1 MALYSIGKIIKEV
14 RKRRH
19 FSQTQLGGGMYDAAA
34 ISRIEAGKRVPNFSI
49 LRKILQGLG
58 LNVMALNFFIS
69 EAEFKREQVAI
80 EIRTSVAERN
90 YDITDLLYKY
100 EHCTKEN
107 MSSVER
113 QFFLLFTG
121 IKKVEL
127 EKASPE
133 TVLPLY
139 EKALKLTLS
148 DFSLSGVVTST
159 MFSLEELLLLNNI
172 ALEEWK
178 IPSMQERALNRLY
191 FLKDYFEHN
200 AIDPIEKVRQYPII
214 LANLANFEED
224 RQKFQKELDLAEQ
237 GISFCCKYGN
247 TNGLCSLILNK
258 GIALG
263 YLGQH
268 KEAKKCLKMALAMKV
283 ARGVDVSLYQK
294 NIQNALGYDFSDFLS
309 QII

>member
-1 MALYSIGKIIKEV
+1 MALYSIGKLIKEI

-159 MFSLEELLLLNNI
+159 MLSLEEILLLNNI

-263 YLGQH
+263 YLKRH
-268 KEAKKCLKMALAMKV
+268 EEAKKYLRQALAMKV

-294 NIQNALGYDFSDFLS
+294 NIKNVLGYDFSDFLS
-309 QII
+309 QIM